1 MDFFQLFVYWDNFRK
16 IQIILCANNFQ
27 FYQCQ
32 ILFSKQN
39 CLSIQL
45 YFCIQFSCSSRFFAR
60 SIISF
65 AQYCCMSMAKIHFN
79 CKYFVSKSF
88 DTLLSIL
95 SMTLTLLGMRF
106 LQRVSVQ
113 KKNYTLK
120 AQLFLSNRPRKLE
133 VRIKHPSICTI
144 VLKKPI
150 LKFQKQYLTKI
161 LLQPCPSVKST
172 FLCIDF
178 ENRF

>member
-1 MDFFQLFVYWDNFRK
+1 MKENFLAT
-16 IQIILCANNFQ
+16 ILGNTVCTIFTSTNNFQ
-27 FYQCQ
+27 FYKCQ

-113 KKNYTLK
+113 KK
-120 AQLFLSNRPRKLE
+120 KLY
-133 VRIKHPSICTI
+133 S
-144 VLKKPI
+144 
-150 LKFQKQYLTKI
+150 
-161 LLQPCPSVKST
+161 KST
-172 FLCIDF
+172 IISIKQTQKIGNKNKEPIDKHYSF
-178 ENRF
+178 ENV

>member
-1 MDFFQLFVYWDNFRK
+1 MKENFLAT
-16 IQIILCANNFQ
+16 ILGNTVCTIFTSTNNFQ
-27 FYQCQ
+27 FYKCQ

-106 LQRVSVQ
+106 LRRVSVQ
-113 KKNYTLK
+113 KKKLYSKSTIISIKSAQKIGSKNK
-120 AQLFLSNRPRKLE
+120 AE
-133 VRIKHPSICTI
+133 A
-144 VLKKPI
+144 PI
-150 LKFQKQYLTKI
+150 HMYYSFEKSLTNTKI
-161 LLQPCPSVKST
+161 LNKNKYLKPK
-172 FLCIDF
+172 F
-178 ENRF
+178 